1 MTESPKRCLILP
13 ILIAPLETR
22 IERLMQ
28 NRDMDREQAQKLIEQ
43 HDQWRQSYLRNFH
56 NADWNDPL
64 LYDLTIN
71 TGKIDREDAV
81 DLLASFLAES

>member
-1 MTESPKRCLILP
+1 MEGSNWSARAIY
-13 ILIAPLETR
+13 R
-22 IERLMQ
+22 IRL
-28 NRDMDREQAQKLIEQ
+28 NRHDREQAHKLIEQ
-43 HDQWRQSYLRNFH
+43 RDPWRQSYLRNFH

-81 DLLASFLAES
+81 DLLPGFLAE